1 MSEKFEERIATLD
14 AKLKVKDALIE
25 EIQKSKSASNEAL
38 YRQKKSKKAAKSRSL
53 SLNES
58 NLA

>member
-14 AKLKVKDALIE
+14 DKLKVKDALIE

-38 YRQKKSKKAAKSRSL
+38 Y
-53 SLNES
+53 
-58 NLA
+58 